1 MLMNL
6 GLPHQGGVPLKKDS
20 VYSGLLPLGH
30 VMSAPENAHQMLI
43 HPQNLILQATTLFL
57 VTRPRL
63 SYTEK
68 NTRHNIGAVLV
79 APYLVPYSDCPE
91 DIAATERSYDF
102 NLGWSL
108 EPFVY
113 GEYPKSLSK
122 DGVPLGSDNGNWPKG
137 LEGLMVY
144 IKEKYQNPKIYIS
157 ENGLPMSRKD
167 NSPLSERLKD
177 SDRIFYIAKHL
188 YSLNN
193 AIK

>member
-20 VYSGLLPLGH
+20 VYSGLLPQGH

-79 APYLVPYSDCPE
+79 APYLVPYSDSPE
-91 DIAATERSYDF
+91 DIAATEKSYDF
-102 NLGWSL
+102 NLGWFL

-113 GEYPKSLSK
+113 GEYPKS
-122 DGVPLGSDNGNWPKG
+122 
-137 LEGLMVY
+137 M
-144 IKEKYQNPKIYIS
+144 KEVVK
-157 ENGLPMSRKD
+157 
-167 NSPLSERLKD
+167 ERLPSFSAEEKSLIKGSLD
-177 SDRIFYIAKHL
+177 FVGMSYYKSFYVKNKQP
-188 YSLNN
+188 SPT
-193 AIK
+193 